1 MEMRLIITPQ
11 RGDYAFSYALSGD
24 VLTITID
31 GVSDEFN
38 FTGLS
43 DGTAGEMA
51 TSLPVNPVICAEK
64 TNGELTVRIIAFHG
78 ENASAEEKT
87 EREVVS
93 G

>member
-1 MEMRLIITPQ
+1 MKLIISPQ
-11 RGDYAFSYALSGD
+11 RSDYIYSYALSGD
-24 VLTITID
+24 ILTVTID

-43 DGTAGEMA
+43 DGTAGEIV

-64 TNGELTVRIIAFHG
+64 INGELTVRIIAFHG
-78 ENASAEEKT
+78 ENASDEEKT